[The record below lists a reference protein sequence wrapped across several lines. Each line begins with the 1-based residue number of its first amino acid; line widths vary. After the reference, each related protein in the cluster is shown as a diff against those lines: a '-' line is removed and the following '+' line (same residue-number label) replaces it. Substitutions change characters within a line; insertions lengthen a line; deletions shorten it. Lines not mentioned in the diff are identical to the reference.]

1 MWLSPLWTASISC
14 QRALWATTLLLVVWP
29 IAVEADLCGTGAWS
43 AAQPA
48 RCAAWGS
55 WGTLSLE
62 AFTAVLYSV
71 LCSGLSTGTAAG
83 RISRRGNLRWQ
94 EDNTGQIHCFL
105 PVSVSFPHFY
115 TEILLGKQ
123 FFFFYSCCACDYKQK
138 CWYVCG
144 PLEWHFPHSCIE
156 LGSCKHGKVF
166 SEISFFTNVCHQ
178 TATGIQRTR
187 LNNGE
192 KCQWQTECWIP
203 GGCRLKREGFWQL
216 IEI

>member
-14 QRALWATTLLLVVWP
+14 QRALWATTLVLVVWP

-48 RCAAWGS
+48 PCAAWGS

-62 AFTAVLYSV
+62 AFTAALYSV

-123 FFFFYSCCACDYKQK
+123 FFFFLLLLCLWLQTKMS
-138 CWYVCG
+138 VCMW
-144 PLEWHFPHSCIE
+144 PSRMA
-156 LGSCKHGKVF
+156 F
-166 SEISFFTNVCHQ
+166 STQ
-178 TATGIQRTR
+178 LYWTGILQT
-187 LNNGE
+187 
-192 KCQWQTECWIP
+192 WQ
-203 GGCRLKREGFWQL
+203 GLLRNLFFH
-216 IEI
+216 